1 MIQTWMGILLQI
13 FLIMTAIAVVIHKN
27 PFTIIILMSVF
38 SIIVATLFTINQA
51 PDVAIAEVA
60 INAAIIPLIYVIAIS
75 RQRELIVYDK
85 LHHGTIDPNQPLVG
99 EIYEYLDSFSQ
110 KHKLK
115 LNMCCD
121 LDGND
126 QTVFKDLNV
135 DVLVD
140 LDRDKKQYILKG
152 KRSNVLMKKM
162 MKDLKGKTNIRFE
175 MLEEGEY
182 LD

>member
-1 MIQTWMGILLQI
+1 MNEWLGILFQI
-13 FLIMTAIAVVIHKN
+13 FLILTALAVVFHKN
-27 PFTIIILMSVF
+27 HFTIIILMSVF
-38 SIIVATLFTINQA
+38 SIVAATLYTINQA

-75 RQRELIVYDK
+75 RQRELIVFDK
-85 LHHGTIDPNQPLVG
+85 LHHGEIDPNLPLVG
-99 EIYEYLDSFSQ
+99 DIYEYLNQFSM

-115 LNMCCD
+115 LNMCRD

-126 QTVFKDLNV
+126 KTVFSDLNV

-140 LDRDKKQYILKG
+140 MDQAKQQYILKG
-152 KRSNVLMKKM
+152 KSSNVLMKKM
-162 MKDLKGKTNIRFE
+162 MKDLKGKKHIRFI
-175 MLEEGEY
+175 MVEEGEN

>member
-1 MIQTWMGILLQI
+1 MSEWLGILLQI
-13 FLIMTAIAVVIHKN
+13 FLIITAVAVVFHKN
-27 PFTIIILMSVF
+27 HFTIIILMSVF
-38 SIIVATLFTINQA
+38 SLIAATLYTINQA

-85 LHHGTIDPNQPLVG
+85 LQHGTIDPDQPLVG
-99 EIYEYLDSFSQ
+99 EIYQYLDTFSQ

-115 LNMCCD
+115 LNICCD

-126 QTVFKDLNV
+126 QAVFHDLNV
-135 DVLVD
+135 DILVD
-140 LDRDKKQYILKG
+140 LDHHKKQYILKG
-152 KRSNVLMKKM
+152 KSSNVLMKRM
-162 MKDLKGKTNIRFE
+162 MKDLKGKTNVRFE
-175 MLEEGEY
+175 MLEEGEN

>member
-1 MIQTWMGILLQI
+1 MNDWLGLLFQI
-13 FLIMTAIAVVIHKN
+13 FLIITALAVVFHKN
-27 PFTIIILMSVF
+27 HFTIIILMSVF
-38 SIIVATLFTINQA
+38 SIIAATLYMINQA
-51 PDVAIAEVA
+51 PDVAIAEAA

-85 LHHGTIDPNQPLVG
+85 LHHGSIDPTQPLVG
-99 EIYEYLDSFSQ
+99 EIYVYLDQFSL

-115 LNMCCD
+115 LNLCRD
-121 LDGND
+121 LGGND

-140 LDRDKKQYILKG
+140 LDKKAKQFILKG
-152 KRSNVLMKKM
+152 KSSNVLMKKM

-175 MLEEGEY
+175 MLEEGDY

>member
-1 MIQTWMGILLQI
+1 MNGWLGILLQI
-13 FLIMTAIAVVIHKN
+13 FLIITAIAVVLHKN
-27 PFTIIILMSVF
+27 HFTIIILMSVF
-38 SIIVATLFTINQA
+38 SIIAATLYTINQA

-75 RQRELIVYDK
+75 RQRELIVFDK
-85 LHHGTIDPNQPLVG
+85 LQHGTIDPNQPMVG
-99 EIYEYLDSFSQ
+99 EVYEYLNQFSI

-126 QTVFKDLNV
+126 KAVFQELNV
-135 DVLVD
+135 DVLID
-140 LDRDKKQYILKG
+140 MDKSKKHYILKG
-152 KRSNVLMKKM
+152 KSSNVLMKKM
-162 MKDLKGKTNIRFE
+162 MKDLKENKHIRFV
-175 MLEEGEY
+175 LVEEGEN

>member
-1 MIQTWMGILLQI
+1 MNEWLGILFQL
-13 FLIMTAIAVVIHKN
+13 FLIVTALAVVFHKN
-27 PFTIIILMSVF
+27 HFTIIILMSVF
-38 SIIVATLFTINQA
+38 SIIAATLYMINQA

-99 EIYEYLDSFSQ
+99 DIYQYLEGFSQ

-115 LNMCCD
+115 LNICCD
-121 LDGND
+121 LDGD
-126 QTVFKDLNV
+126 DRALFKDLNV
-135 DVLVD
+135 DLLVD
-140 LDRDKKQYILKG
+140 LDTSKQQYILKG
-152 KRSNVLMKKM
+152 KNSNVLMKKM
-162 MKDLKGKTNIRFE
+162 MKDLKGKANVRFE
-175 MLEEGEY
+175 MMEEGEY